1 MLPCF
6 HVTSSIQAGLVARDG
21 SSSAVM
27 KSKNLETGPF
37 GLHLYC
43 NPLKSHK
50 TAKGFFGKA
59 WRKQAEIWKCLEK
72 TLEVGRRAPG
82 GARFAVHEAQCGLA
96 KP

>member
-6 HVTSSIQAGLVARDG
+6 HVTSTIQTGWRRATAIRAQLEAKKFGNWLFRFVA
-21 SSSAVM
+21 
-27 KSKNLETGPF
+27 
-37 GLHLYC
+37 YY

-72 TLEVGRRAPG
+72 NLGGWQTRPG
-82 GARFAVHEAQCGLA
+82 GARFAVHEPQRGLA